1 MALLL
6 MAAATLAASIAGSVL
21 LARRI
26 SVPLQ
31 ALTTLAHRIRGG
43 DYSCAAER
51 SGPDEVV
58 ALADSLNHMREGIAA
73 REAQISRLAYE
84 DTLTTLPN
92 RALFQQRVDAAL
104 RDDGRRAAVLLMDLD
119 RFKDV
124 NDALGHHIGD
134 RVLQVVASRLRGSL
148 GGEDTVARLGGDEFA
163 VLLPGADEARACD
176 AGRRIA
182 ASLEQPIRVGD
193 HAIDVGAS
201 IGATLYPG
209 HGADIGQL
217 LRHADIAMYAA
228 KRGRLGFLL
237 YDPSVEDSRQ
247 GHLSLLSELRR
258 AVERDEL
265 TLHFQPKVELA
276 TGAFASVEVLLRW
289 THPLRGVL
297 PPSEFIPF
305 AEHTGYIRELTRW
318 VIDAALRQCGAWRAQ
333 GRTIRMAINVSARDL
348 LNPELPDIVAR
359 ALAAHGVPADA
370 LCLEVTETALME
382 DPVRAHETVR
392 RLRAL
397 GLRLS
402 IDDYGTGFS
411 SLAYIKRLSVSELKI
426 DRAFIK
432 DLTRDA
438 EDLAIVRSTIDLG
451 HNLGL
456 EVVSEG
462 VEDEETATRL
472 RELGC
477 DLGQGYWFARPMD
490 AQQLMAWITAR
501 ETTTSLSLRAQAP
514 LARSSTR

>member
-1 MALLL
+1 M
-6 MAAATLAASIAGSVL
+6 L

-31 ALTTLAHRIRGG
+31 GLTALAHRIRGG
-43 DYSCAAER
+43 DYSCAASR
-51 SGPDEVV
+51 DGPDEIA

-92 RALFQQRVDAAL
+92 RALFQQRVEAAL
-104 RDDGRRAAVLLMDLD
+104 QDGGGRAAVLLMDLD
-119 RFKDV
+119 RFKDI
-124 NDALGHHIGD
+124 NDALGHHVGD

-148 GGEDTVARLGGDEFA
+148 GAGDTVARLGGDEFA
-163 VLLPGADEARACD
+163 VLLAGAGEAHACD

-182 ASLEQPIRVGD
+182 AALEPPIRIGD

-201 IGATLYPG
+201 IGATLYPA
-209 HGADIGQL
+209 HGVDIGQL
-217 LRHADIAMYAA
+217 LRHADVAMYAA

-237 YDPSVEDSRQ
+237 YDPSAEDSRQ

-258 AVERDEL
+258 AVERNEL
-265 TLHFQPKVELA
+265 TLHFQPKVTLA
-276 TGAFASVEVLLRW
+276 SGACTSVEVLLRW
-289 THPLRGVL
+289 THPLRGML

-305 AEHTGYIRELTRW
+305 AEHTGYIRELTAW

-333 GRTIRMAINVSARDL
+333 GRVIRMAVNVSARDL
-348 LNPELPDIVAR
+348 LNPELPRIVAR
-359 ALAAHGVPADA
+359 ALSAHGVNADA

-382 DPVRAHETVR
+382 DPVRAQDTVR
-392 RLRAL
+392 HLREL
-397 GLRLS
+397 GVRLS

-426 DRAFIK
+426 DRAFVR
-432 DLTRDA
+432 DLARDA

-462 VEDEETATRL
+462 VEDEATATRL

-477 DLGQGYWFARPMD
+477 DLAQGYWFAKPMD
-490 AQQLMAWITAR
+490 APQLAAWLDAR
-501 ETTTSLSLRAQAP
+501 AAALRTTRRADRGTPIGAG
-514 LARSSTR
+514 